1 MANFSKEAFQQRPLI
16 KKVVVE
22 AASNCFGVVGFSI
35 AGPDDYAFLLSGE
48 NSARGVQV
56 TFTKDMRP
64 VINVNVV
71 LEFGVNMKAV
81 CQNLADAICY
91 LVEKET
97 SYKVKKINICV
108 ESVRV

>member
-1 MANFSKEAFQQRPLI
+1 MANFSKEACKQRDII
-16 KKVVVE
+16 KKIVVD

-35 AGPDDYAFLLSGE
+35 LGPDDYAFLLSGA
-48 NSARGVQV
+48 NSFRGVQV
-56 TFTKDMRP
+56 VFTREMRP

-81 CQNLADAICY
+81 CQNLADAISY
-91 LVEKET
+91 QVEKET
-97 SYKVKKINICV
+97 QYKVKKINICV